1 MRRIKLTIEFDGTLF
16 AGLQTQGGPH
26 PSAPSP
32 EQNGQERLRPSPIR
46 TVQGELEAALAQIPG
61 TVPKIVACGRTDTG
75 VHALAMPV
83 HYNTEDSIP
92 AARIPFALN
101 SLLPP
106 DLRALSAEEVDP
118 EFHAR
123 KSCFWREYRYRILQ
137 RTIPPALERSR
148 VWWIPNALNLV
159 PMRHALES
167 LVGLHDF
174 GAFAVKEGSGKAAGA
189 GTGPSAHNF
198 AETVPRLGERTTVR
212 EVYRAHLEVRPA
224 DSGREVWLEFTGSG
238 FVRGQ
243 VRSMVGT
250 LVEVGLGKRD
260 SSSMAALLEG
270 GSRSQAGPTAPPQGL
285 YFVRAGYEPYG
296 KR

>member
-1 MRRIKLTIEFDGTLF
+1 MRRIKLTVEFDGTLF
-16 AGLQTQGGPH
+16 AGLQIQGQG
-26 PSAPSP
+26 
-32 EQNGQERLRPSPIR
+32 ER
-46 TVQGELEAALAQIPG
+46 TVQSELEAALAQIPG
-61 TVPKIVACGRTDTG
+61 TVPKVVACGRTDTG

-83 HYNTEDSIP
+83 HYDTEDSIP

-148 VWWIPNALNLV
+148 VWWIPHALNLV

-174 GAFAVKEGSGKAAGA
+174 GAFAVKEE
-189 GTGPSAHNF
+189 H
-198 AETVPRLGERTTVR
+198 TTVR

-260 SSSMAALLEG
+260 SSSVAALLEG

-285 YFVRAGYEPYG
+285 YFVQAGYEPYG